1 MSLITQ
7 VGRMLL
13 PGRLTAAARRVAA
26 TDFKQR
32 TGCRTVLLLRV
43 PDSEQEL
50 AWGLSQSYGAETDAA
65 AEQPKVLDFHT
76 AIAGV
81 GVGGAGMTAG
91 SGIHSAVRTGVRG
104 FGLEDLMGWMA
115 AARCFAI
122 PLVQG
127 EGAFTGKISLG
138 RARNKDLSLRSQ
150 NISKLHAWFEYD
162 AAGKLMVADA
172 GSKNG
177 TKVSGVKLVARDPV
191 PVANGTEIRFGP
203 LEAMVCS
210 IEQFWEVASA
220 V

>member
-1 MSLITQ
+1 MSSMAQ

-13 PGRLTAAARRVAA
+13 PGRLITAARRVAA
-26 TDFKQR
+26 ADFKQR
-32 TGCRTVLLLRV
+32 TGCRSVLLLRV
-43 PDSEQEL
+43 PDDEQEL
-50 AWGLSQSYGAETDAA
+50 VWGLSQIYGAEAEVA
-65 AEQPKVLDFHT
+65 GEQPKVLDFHT

-81 GVGGAGMTAG
+81 SGGGAASAG
-91 SGIHSAVRTGVRG
+91 VSAGVVRTGARG
-104 FGLEDLMGWMA
+104 FGLEDLMKWIG

-122 PLVQG
+122 PLEQR
-127 EGAFTGKISLG
+127 EGAFTGRISLG

-162 AAGKLMVADA
+162 AAGKLLVADA

-177 TKVSGVKLVARDPV
+177 TKVGGVRLVAREPV

-210 IEQFWEVASA
+210 VEQFWEVAS
-220 V
+220 VV